1 MTFVLSLLQL
11 VFPRLSYIISPILI
25 IIILLI
31 GQKFFIHNVK
41 KMLLFMA
48 FSLYLIAVFR
58 ITGLPDFLHLKFNP
72 RLQLI
77 PFYGMHYDSLNCY
90 LNVFLFIPFWLFLPV
105 LWREFFSFRNTLLL
119 SLGFTVFIELSQLF
133 CNRITDVNDIITNTF
148 GALIGFCI
156 CRIFTKSFPKLFR
169 YKFKKR
175 EFLTI
180 FGLPFLVVFFLD
192 PFVYRFLKGV
202 ETLPGQIVSFIA
214 YLSSTV

>member
-1 MTFVLSLLQL
+1 M
-11 VFPRLSYIISPILI
+11 R
-25 IIILLI
+25 
-31 GQKFFIHNVK
+31 
-41 KMLLFMA
+41 
-48 FSLYLIAVFR
+48 
-58 ITGLPDFLHLKFNP
+58 
-72 RLQLI
+72 
-77 PFYGMHYDSLNCY
+77 YDSLNCY
-90 LNVFLFIPFWLFLPV
+90 LNIFLFIPFGLFLPV

>member
-1 MTFVLSLLQL
+1 MTFVFSLLQL

-31 GQKFFIHNVK
+31 GQKFFIHDVK

-77 PFYGMHYDSLNCY
+77 PFYGIRYDSLNCY
-90 LNVFLFIPFWLFLPV
+90 LNIFLFIPFGLFLPV

-156 CRIFTKSFPKLFR
+156 CRIFTKSFPKLFL